1 GGSDG
6 AGGSERGA
14 DARPAVV
21 FRTIPP
27 RVRAGGGGSA
37 ARKRVVDVRALA
49 ALLLVLVALPARAAR
64 LTFVC
69 RASAPGAPAR
79 VVRVP
84 PAGKGH
90 AKVQAC
96 VATTPVGHCLFGF
109 CPDLGF
115 VIGCTLDP
123 HCLAAVGP
131 CSV

>member
-1 GGSDG
+1 
-6 AGGSERGA
+6 
-14 DARPAVV
+14 
-21 FRTIPP
+21 
-27 RVRAGGGGSA
+27 
-37 ARKRVVDVRALA
+37 VDVRALA

-131 CSV
+131 CSVDLAGTAFDVPPGHRLRLGKVGRHRVVLRCTR